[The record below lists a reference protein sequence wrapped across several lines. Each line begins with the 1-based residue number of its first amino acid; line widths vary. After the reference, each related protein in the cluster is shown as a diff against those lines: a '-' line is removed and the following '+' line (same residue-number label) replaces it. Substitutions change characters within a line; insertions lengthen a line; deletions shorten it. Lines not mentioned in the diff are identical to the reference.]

1 MSENNGK
8 DLQKIAELY
17 FKLFK
22 TCLKNPP
29 KDEKYTNIFWRS
41 ALNTIYQ
48 YETFTGD
55 KKTLLG
61 LKKDIDELEKK
72 YIFKK

>member
-1 MSENNGK
+1 MSSNNNK

-22 TCLKNPP
+22 SCLKSPP

-41 ALNTIYQ
+41 ALNSIYH
-48 YETFTGD
+48 YESFTGD
-55 KKTLLG
+55 KKTLLD
-61 LKKDIDELEKK
+61 LKKQIDELEKK
-72 YIFKK
+72 YITKK